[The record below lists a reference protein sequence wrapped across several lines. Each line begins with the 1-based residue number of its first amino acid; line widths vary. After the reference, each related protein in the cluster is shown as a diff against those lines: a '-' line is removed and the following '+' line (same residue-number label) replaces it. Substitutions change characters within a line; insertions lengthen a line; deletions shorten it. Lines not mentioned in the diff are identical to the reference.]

1 MLKEKRSWSKP
12 KHELIARKKVDWSI
26 FINGSHIPLEFHED
40 FEDANQGTH
49 IDRGKKYSIKLLIN
63 DKEYDAQLVNVDRK
77 GVSVD
82 SLQLRYDSNTEI
94 KKILKSI
101 FKFSYEYI
109 KERKSD
115 NEKQVVHVPQD
126 QAEYIE
132 FYKTDKPFVYKVKLV
147 PYKVITGNAFW
158 WVNQGKTHFQER
170 NGGYLWAPQRAK
182 NGTPLSHH
190 TDLLKAKVGDI
201 VFVYSNLHI
210 KSIGIVGKEAIPHVK
225 PEEIQTDEWQVDG
238 NLLRVNYFDLEKPI
252 PKIEI
257 PERWRI
263 EEKGPFDKHGDIK
276 QGYFYSVS
284 KEFAE
289 QMYLMF
295 GEGFPMEVKNS
306 FVGRR
311 TVEAGNEIKILKSN
325 KLIAHIHSYIE
336 SKGFYYKKEEVINLY
351 LSLKTKPFVILSGIS
366 GTGKTK
372 MVQWF
377 AESLGAT
384 EKNGQFTLIP
394 VRPDWSDGS
403 DLLGYVDIKGDF
415 KKGPLTRVLENA
427 MDHPDKPYFVLL
439 DEMNLAR
446 VEYYFSDLLSVMES
460 KRCESGQIITT
471 PVLPYKVDGR
481 EVILPSNVY
490 IIGTVNMDETTHPF
504 SKKVLDRANTI
515 EFNRVQLDHF
525 AFLENQVEQ
534 APISVNNQTLM
545 GEYLHLKDAFQ
556 GNEGL
561 VKQVTEELIRIN
573 NQLEP
578 IGAHVGYRVRDE
590 ICFYIIYSLK
600 DELFSF
606 NEALDQCILQK
617 ILPRLSG
624 SDERVWETLKG
635 LYQICTSKVYSSED
649 LTEINEAIYPK
660 STEKIVHMIRRY
672 ENDGFTSFWIGS

>member
-12 KHELIARKKVDWSI
+12 NHDLISRKKVDWSI

-40 FEDANQGTH
+40 FEEANQGTH
-49 IDRGKKYSIKLLIN
+49 IDKGKRYSIKLLIN
-63 DKEYDAQLVNVDRK
+63 DKEYEAQLVNVDRK

-82 SLQLRYDSNTEI
+82 SLQLRYDSNTEL
-94 KKILKSI
+94 KELLKSI

-109 KERKSD
+109 KERRSD

-132 FYKTDKPFVYKVKLV
+132 FYKTDKPFVFKVKLV
-147 PYKVITGNAFW
+147 PYKVIAGNAFW

-210 KSIGIVGKEAIPHVK
+210 KSIGIVSKEAIPHVK
-225 PEEIQTDEWQVDG
+225 PEEIQTDEWQVEG
-238 NLLRVNYFDLEKPI
+238 NLLRVNYFDLKKPI
-252 PKIEI
+252 PKVDI

-284 KEFAE
+284 KEFTKKI
-289 QMYLMF
+289 YLMF

-306 FVGRR
+306 FVDRR
-311 TVEAGNEIKILKSN
+311 TVEDENEIKILNSN
-325 KLIAHIHSYIE
+325 KLITHIHSYIE
-336 SKGFYYKKEEVINLY
+336 SKGFYYKKEEVINLF

-460 KRCESGQIITT
+460 KRWESDQIVTT
-471 PVLPYKVDGR
+471 PVLPYKVEGR
-481 EVILPSNVY
+481 EVILPPNVY

-525 AFLENQVEQ
+525 SFLENHVEQ

-578 IGAHVGYRVRDE
+578 IEAHVGYRVRDE
-590 ICFYIIYSLK
+590 ICFYMIYSLK

-660 STEKIVHMIRRY
+660 STVKIVHMIRRY